1 MSLWERM
8 MALDRR
14 ISYFLLLILLAWPI
28 LAPWGLPI
36 ATGPEARD
44 FHAAI
49 DAVPAGGRIVL
60 SVEYRAD
67 FGPELNPMT
76 TAVFTRAMERGVR
89 VIVWAGVDEGA
100 MIAQAIC
107 EPIAKEMGKVY
118 GVDWINLGFKPI
130 SDVLLQTMVDDF
142 WSAVAYTDIAG
153 RHLEEFPI
161 MEGFYSIGQADLLVV
176 IIGVVP
182 GPQRYIAMVTVP
194 TGIPMVTG
202 VTGVEIAAQ
211 MPFYRGGQYE
221 GILGGLRGAAEYE
234 YLIGRPGRAIAG
246 MDSQS
251 AAHMLI
257 FVLIILGNVGYI
269 VSHRLQKK
277 GPSKGVRV

>member
-1 MSLWERM
+1 M

-14 ISYFLLLILLAWPI
+14 ISYFLLLALLAWPT
-28 LAPWGLPI
+28 LAPWGLPLNV
-36 ATGPEARD
+36 GPEARD
-44 FHAAI
+44 FHAAV

-60 SVEYRAD
+60 SVEHRAD

-76 TAVFTRAMERGVR
+76 AAVFARAMERNVR

-100 MIAQAIC
+100 MIAQGIC
-107 EPIAKEMGKVY
+107 EPIAKQLGKQY
-118 GVDWINLGFKPI
+118 GVDWINLGYKPI

-142 WSAVAYTDIAG
+142 WSAVAHTEIGG
-153 RHLEEFPI
+153 RHLREFPI
-161 MEGFYSIGQADLLVV
+161 MAEFRSIGQADLLVV
-176 IIGVVP
+176 IVGVVP
-182 GPQRYIAMVTVP
+182 GPQRYVAMVTVP

-234 YLIGRPGRAIAG
+234 YLVGRPGRAIAG

-257 FVLIILGNVGYI
+257 FVLIILGNLGYI
-269 VSHRLQKK
+269 VSMRLQKK
-277 GPSKGVRV
+277 GPNKGVRV